1 MTSAV
6 SLPKQITLDLVDDE
20 YAGKTHLGTSF
31 KSNKNFTFNL
41 YYKYTKYY
49 YKDDALT
56 DVNVFTKDG
65 LDFNGNVTGEK
76 NVKYLT
82 QILTS
87 ETFTTRSDWMTAG
100 LSIGGSSE
108 KCAYVI
114 TCYVGRYYEDG
125 SMVVKYQYALTYTLT
140 FNDYA
145 EKQISFDFSGAWR
158 SADLN
163 YNYIVFDANYDYSFR
178 TDGKTQNSNFAFV
191 AATDGRYVVVDG
203 EYQVY
208 DQANAKHQGLQ
219 RYKLQAAGKDVTF
232 LSNGNIIYN
241 GTEYCKYD
249 FKTAVKS

>member
-1 MTSAV
+1 
-6 SLPKQITLDLVDDE
+6 
-20 YAGKTHLGTSF
+20 
-31 KSNKNFTFNL
+31 
-41 YYKYTKYY
+41 
-49 YKDDALT
+49 
-56 DVNVFTKDG
+56 
-65 LDFNGNVTGEK
+65 
-76 NVKYLT
+76 
-82 QILTS
+82 
-87 ETFTTRSDWMTAG
+87 
-100 LSIGGSSE
+100 
-108 KCAYVI
+108 
-114 TCYVGRYYEDG
+114 
-125 SMVVKYQYALTYTLT
+125 MVVKYQYALTYTLT